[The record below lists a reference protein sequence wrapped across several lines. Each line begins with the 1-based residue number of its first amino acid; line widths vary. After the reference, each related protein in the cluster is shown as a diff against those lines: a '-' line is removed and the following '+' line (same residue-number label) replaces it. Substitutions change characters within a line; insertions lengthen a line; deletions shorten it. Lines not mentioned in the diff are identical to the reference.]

1 MKRVVAYLFD
11 ITVVTLIS
19 SLISMTTINPNYEKR
34 LTLNEQYTE
43 KMKEFEDQRKELD
56 ESNEEEIRKYLDTV
70 TDYSA
75 VYILESSKAMLFEN
89 CVTVGLLVLYFGV
102 FAYFFQG
109 ETVGKRI
116 LKIKIVK
123 KDGAQVGFGNLLLRL
138 IILHGIPFVIINS
151 IFPFFMN
158 SSSYMI
164 LNSITYLL
172 SVGLSLAILITT
184 FVSKNNRGL
193 HDMIS
198 STKVVVR

>member
-116 LKIKIVK
+116 LKIKNNVNVK
-123 KDGAQVGFGNLLLRL
+123 KR
-138 IILHGIPFVIINS
+138 
-151 IFPFFMN
+151 
-158 SSSYMI
+158 Y
-164 LNSITYLL
+164 
-172 SVGLSLAILITT
+172 
-184 FVSKNNRGL
+184 
-193 HDMIS
+193 IS
-198 STKVVVR
+198 